1 MFYRIVFFMW
11 CLLLA
16 NTTFA
21 FSRQDSLRG
30 QNGIGRKWWDVRHY
44 ALGVDLD
51 TANQSIHGIN
61 IITAIIID
69 KPHDSLQLD
78 LQQPLLFDSVFI
90 NDKKADWAREDNV
103 VWVKYV
109 NTNAIIG
116 DSLKITT
123 FYHGQPRKAKLPPWD
138 GGFIWTKDSSQKP
151 WIAVAC
157 QGQGASCW
165 WPCKDIQSDEPD
177 AGVDFTIAYPKG
189 LTAVSNSEP
198 MVVPAQFQNPAF
210 ISYDYILNRVNI
222 KEKDLSSFSVSNPIN
237 NYDVTFYIGD
247 YVSWSDTLMGEKG
260 KLDIRYYALSY
271 NETKARKQFQVV
283 KPMLHCFESWMGPY
297 PFYEDGYQLVEAPYL
312 GMEHQSAVAYGN
324 QYKMGYLGRDRSNSG
339 VGLLFD
345 FIIVHET
352 GHEWFGNNV
361 TATDVADNW
370 IHEGFTTYTEAL
382 FAECLLDKKKAFE
395 YTKGEWKNISNDR
408 NVIGEYDVH
417 DEGSGDKYD
426 KGSAVVHMIR
436 MLMNSDEQFRQL
448 LRNINQTFYH
458 KNISSAQLE
467 LFIGQHAQ
475 YDFGPLFDQY
485 LRSNKIPTLEWYLK
499 EGKLFFRLKDAV
511 DGLILPVTISRKKK
525 HISTLIKNEWQ
536 FVSWKHSF
544 DLDFETDF
552 LINLK

>member
-1 MFYRIVFFMW
+1 MLYRIVFFMW

-21 FSRQDSLRG
+21 FSRQDSLSG

-51 TANQSIHGIN
+51 TATTSINGIN
-61 IITAIIID
+61 IITAVIID
-69 KPHDSLQLD
+69 RPHDSLQLD
-78 LQQPLLFDSVFI
+78 LQQPLVLDSVFV
-90 NDKKADWAREDNV
+90 DGKKADWAREDNV
-103 VWVKYV
+103 VWVTYGFQSMLF
-109 NTNAIIG
+109 G
-116 DSLKITT
+116 DSLRIKAY
-123 FYHGQPRKAKLPPWD
+123 YHGQPRNAKLPPWD
-138 GGFIWTKDSSQKP
+138 GGFIWTKDSSQNP

-177 AGVDFTIAYPKG
+177 AGVDFTIAFPRG

-198 MVVPAQFQNPAF
+198 MTVPADGQDPAYL
-210 ISYDYILNRVNI
+210 SYDYVLNRINKI
-222 KEKDLSSFSVSNPIN
+222 EKEVASFSVRNPIN
-237 NYDVTFYIGD
+237 NYDVTFYVGD
-247 YVSWSDTLMGEKG
+247 YVSWSDTMMGEKG
-260 KLDIRYYALSY
+260 ALAIRYYALRQ

-324 QYKMGYLGRDRSNSG
+324 QYKMGYLGRDRSNTG
-339 VGLLFD
+339 VGLAFD

-382 FAECLLDKKKAFE
+382 FAECLLGKKKASE
-395 YTKGEWKNISNDR
+395 YTKGEWRNISNDR
-408 NVIGEYDVH
+408 NVIGEYGVH

-436 MLMNSDEQFRQL
+436 LLMNSDEQFKQL
-448 LRNINQTFYH
+448 LRHINQTFYH
-458 KNISSAQLE
+458 KNVRSSQLE
-467 LFIGQHAQ
+467 LYISQFAQ

-485 LRSNKIPTLEWYLK
+485 LRSTKIPTLDWYVK
-499 EGKLFFRLKDAV
+499 DGKLFFRLNDAV
-511 DGLILPVTISRKKK
+511 DGLSLPITISRKKNR
-525 HISTLIKNEWQ
+525 IATLIKNEWQ
-536 FVSWKHSF
+536 FVPWKHGF
-544 DLDFETDF
+544 DVDFETDF